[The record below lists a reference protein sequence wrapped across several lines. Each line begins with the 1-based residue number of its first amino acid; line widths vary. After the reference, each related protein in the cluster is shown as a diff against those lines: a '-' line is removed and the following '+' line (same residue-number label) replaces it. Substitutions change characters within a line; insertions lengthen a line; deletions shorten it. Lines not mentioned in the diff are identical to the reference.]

1 MTWRRSAWHAMV
13 VVLGVS
19 ALLPLGLHAGPDD
32 QADATVGCGATT
44 PPLSSVDAS
53 RVSAQ
58 TVDATVGQPFSVSL
72 DSNPTTGYR
81 WELAQPLDESI
92 LQLVQNAYQRSGP
105 AMPGAGGSEIWTF
118 EPLCQGATMIAL
130 RYRRPWEP
138 PSANDRMAV
147 YAVTVRDVAS
157 VGSGSN

>member
-1 MTWRRSAWHAMV
+1 MSWRRSAWRAV
-13 VVLGVS
+13 VVALGVC
-19 ALLPLGLHAGPDD
+19 ALWPLGLHAGPND
-32 QADATVGCGATT
+32 QGDGAVGCGATA
-44 PPLSSVDAS
+44 PPLSSLDAS
-53 RVSAQ
+53 RVSVQ
-58 TVDATVGQPFSVSL
+58 NIDATVGQPFSVTL

-92 LQLVQNAYQRSGP
+92 LQLVQNTYLRSGP
-105 AMPGAGGSEIWTF
+105 AMPGAGGSEVWTF

-147 YAVTVRDVAS
+147 YAVSVRDLAA
-157 VGSGSN
+157 GGPGSN